1 METYELSPKEVEL
14 IIDKYMLDYED
25 LRNRERIISSLNQE
39 NTQKYADIVEK
50 INYVY
55 SRLVYFHVF
64 DED

>member
-1 METYELSPKEVEL
+1 METYELSSKEVQL
-14 IIDKYMLDYED
+14 IIDKYILEYED

-55 SRLVYFHVF
+55 SRLVYFHAF